1 MGDILR
7 KAVEKRHKFLIE
19 KLLAVDEYRQKKEY
33 VVNLSLTDLER
44 EYKDFLMTYKEK
56 QKLIT

>member
-7 KAVEKRHKFLIE
+7 KAIEKRHKLLIE
-19 KLLAVDEYRQKKEY
+19 KLLAVDEYRQEKEY